1 MRTGAIPDHSLN
13 KDVMEQ
19 PNEDRSS
26 QGPQMVI
33 PWIDNIDNGGVIP

>member
-13 KDVMEQ
+13 EDVMD
-19 PNEDRSS
+19 EDRSS